1 MFREALRVL
10 KPGGRMTV
18 SDLVLHAA
26 ADARAQ
32 KSVDLYVGCV
42 AGASLRDDYLSMIRD
57 AGFADVAVV
66 EQSGLHGR
74 RRCAG
79 RGQRGARGVRRGRVG
94 QVSGQENRDAERTV
108 LWPGDVNVVQ
118 PSVRCASRFAAAA
131 AVLVAAWLAT
141 PARAQPAPSEFAL
154 VDSLELDEPPHV
166 IKRVD
171 PVTARYVTEH
181 IEGTVLVLAR
191 VGKDGLV
198 REPRVLHSIPLLD
211 SAAVRAARQ
220 WVFSPA
226 LRDGKPIAVWITIP
240 IRFSADGRG
249 PVPPEVQARRDH
261 EAAQAAFDGGCAELR
276 ARAPSRRPT
285 PTRCSAS
292 G

>member
-1 MFREALRVL
+1 M
-10 KPGGRMTV
+10 
-18 SDLVLHAA
+18 
-26 ADARAQ
+26 
-32 KSVDLYVGCV
+32 
-42 AGASLRDDYLSMIRD
+42 
-57 AGFADVAVV
+57 
-66 EQSGLHGR
+66 
-74 RRCAG
+74 
-79 RGQRGARGVRRGRVG
+79 
-94 QVSGQENRDAERTV
+94 
-108 LWPGDVNVVQ
+108 NVVQ
-118 PSVRCASRFAAAA
+118 PSVRCGPRFAAAA

-198 REPRVLHSIPLLD
+198 REPRVLHSIPPLD

-276 ARAPSRRPT
+276 ARGAVAPSDSDALLRERVIRAHARLARPPAVPKDAWDEMGRGLASLGDDEADLALDAFAQALFDAPWWGEAYRQIARAQEMVGRRADAAASLELYLVANPQE
-285 PTRCSAS
+285 PNWEDVRTRIRALR
-292 G
+292 GLKP